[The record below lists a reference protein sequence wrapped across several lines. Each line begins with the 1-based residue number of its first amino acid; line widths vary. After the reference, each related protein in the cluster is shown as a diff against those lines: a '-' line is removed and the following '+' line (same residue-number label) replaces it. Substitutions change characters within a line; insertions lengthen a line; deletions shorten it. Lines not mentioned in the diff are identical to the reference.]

1 MTSNNLEASAGT
13 VCRHQRTRR
22 VAPIPDL
29 GTLPPTAACTT
40 DQVARLSGF
49 AVVTLKTWRAKG
61 KGPKVTF
68 VSGRPRYLVRDL
80 RAWLG
85 VGQVA

>member
-1 MTSNNLEASAGT
+1 MAETSAKQHRAH
-13 VCRHQRTRR
+13 RI
-22 VAPIPDL
+22 APIPDL
-29 GTLPPTAACTT
+29 DVLPPLAACTT

-49 AVVTLKTWRAKG
+49 AVVTLKLWRAEG
-61 KGPKVTF
+61 RGPKVTF